1 MVIGTKQK
9 KKENF
14 HLLIFFF
21 YIFRKK
27 PSAQIYVYLTKLRIS
42 DKKKKDDFIN
52 IICRNSQFIGK
63 TKTTTSMRILFD
75 LDFYEIRD

>member
-21 YIFRKK
+21 LHIPKKTFRTNLC
-27 PSAQIYVYLTKLRIS
+27 VLTKLRIS
-42 DKKKKDDFIN
+42 DKKKK
-52 IICRNSQFIGK
+52 
-63 TKTTTSMRILFD
+63 MIL
-75 LDFYEIRD
+75 